1 MATTT
6 FLSNATV
13 NLTVGM
19 TTYDLSDQCTACTIT
34 TGYDALEITA
44 FGDTAHKFTK
54 GLQSCEVTL
63 TMFNSYGSNEVEAA
77 LYDAVNN
84 GSATLVISPSGTTES
99 ASNPE
104 YTISNAMMSSF
115 TPISSQVGALS
126 VVNVTFTGG
135 TFARDITAP

>member
-13 NLTVGM
+13 LIGAVDVSDQCRSVTLTVGYDSLE
-19 TTYDLSDQCTACTIT
+19 TTAMGSNGRTY
-34 TGYDALEITA
+34 
-44 FGDTAHKFTK
+44 TK
-54 GLQSCEVTL
+54 GLESVEVTL
-63 TMFNSYGSNEVEAA
+63 EMFNSYGAGEIEAT
-77 LYDAVNN
+77 LYDVVGDGNT
-84 GSATLVISPSGTTES
+84 TLVISPSGSTES

-104 YTISNAMMSSF
+104 YTITNAMLSSF
-115 TPISSQVGALS
+115 TPLISSVGDLS

>member
-13 NLTVGM
+13 LIGAVDVSDQCRSVTLTVGYDSLE
-19 TTYDLSDQCTACTIT
+19 TTAMGSNGRTY
-34 TGYDALEITA
+34 
-44 FGDTAHKFTK
+44 TK
-54 GLQSCEVTL
+54 GLESVEVTL
-63 TMFNSYGSNEVEAA
+63 EMFNSYGAGEIEAT
-77 LYDAVNN
+77 LYDVVGDGNT
-84 GSATLVISPSGTTES
+84 TLVISPSGSTES

-104 YTISNAMMSSF
+104 YTINNAMLSSF
-115 TPISSQVGALS
+115 TPLISSVGDLS

>member
-34 TGYDALEITA
+34 SGYDALEVTA

-54 GLQSCEVTL
+54 GLQNCEVTL
-63 TMFNSYGSNEVEAA
+63 TLFNSYGTGEIE
-77 LYDAVNN
+77 
-84 GSATLVISPSGTTES
+84 ATLYAAVGAGNTTLVLSPSGTSES

-104 YTISNAMMSSF
+104 YTITNAFLASF
-115 TPISSQVGALS
+115 TPINATVGELS
-126 VVNVTFTGG
+126 EVEVTFVGG
-135 TFARDITAP
+135 TFVRDITP